1 MTIFNP
7 TRSESERG
15 VTSNVWLNNED
26 RSKSFIDI
34 ATLYF
39 FEQDKNN
46 QGIEQ
51 SKNDYL
57 VIPYKR
63 SQEGYD
69 IPQYICTYSTIK
81 HLPVTLAL
89 LKLMKEGQYEY
100 KVFTC
105 HIKDSDNDEYQGLPY
120 NNDRKFIIDVTHE
133 CTRVALNYKALVEQ
147 LD

>member
-1 MTIFNP
+1 MVIVDYNHSSHIDGVMDKVLLSDKDRKKNP
-7 TRSESERG
+7 LDVATNFFFFKENEN
-15 VTSNVWLNNED
+15 TDLSNYGW
-26 RSKSFIDI
+26 
-34 ATLYF
+34 
-39 FEQDKNN
+39 
-46 QGIEQ
+46 
-51 SKNDYL
+51 L

-63 SQEGYD
+63 SQEGYEL
-69 IPQYICTYSTIK
+69 PQYISCYNTVK

-120 NNDRKFIIDVTHE
+120 NSDRKFIIDVTHE
-133 CTRVALNYKALVEQ
+133 RTRVALNYKALVEQ